1 MKKLFA
7 LILTFLCLLTMLSI
21 PALAADAG
29 VEPYGT
35 PGSGYD
41 QKKFYYNNQEFT
53 AYFYLQFDSSYYARS
68 KCVTEAIVE
77 VSHGTLTVQFTTG
90 EAGIRRVPAGAS
102 TIRHHR
108 DRANRK
114 IGRRSPIRSNIM
126 AHSMWQP
133 ESTIWVGMQPLM
145 AIRELQPLL
154 RLGSKNSSSFVTHS
168 GIV

>member
-1 MKKLFA
+1 MKKLFT
-7 LILTFLCLLTMLSI
+7 LILAILCLLTMLSI
-21 PALAADAG
+21 PALAVDAG

-90 EAGIRRVPAGAS
+90 GSGYQTRTGRSKYYSAS
-102 TIRHHR
+102 QRSGKQE
-108 DRANRK
+108 NRTTF
-114 IGRRSPIRSNIM
+114 SNPVKYNGSFDVATGVNYM
-126 AHSMWQP
+126 GGNATFNGYSGVTT
-133 ESTIWVGMQPLM
+133 SAT
-145 AIRELQPLL
+145 
-154 RLGSKNSSSFVTHS
+154 LGFKK
-168 GIV
+168 